1 MARKVRW
8 KSGYKGPDDDKKK
21 RIRIGVGA
29 GAALA
34 VLIAGAFVVSHFAG
48 TAARDQEGV
57 IEILGEDEE
66 SGSQTSEPETQEPE
80 ETERLIRKFP
90 LTAQQRMMKERMR
103 RRRSRI
109 FLPMIW
115 RRTRTLR

>member
-48 TAARDQEGV
+48 TAARDQEGLLRFWV
-57 IEILGEDEE
+57 RMRKVAARLR
-66 SGSQTSEPETQEPE
+66 SQRRRNRRK
-80 ETERLIRKFP
+80 TERLIRKFP